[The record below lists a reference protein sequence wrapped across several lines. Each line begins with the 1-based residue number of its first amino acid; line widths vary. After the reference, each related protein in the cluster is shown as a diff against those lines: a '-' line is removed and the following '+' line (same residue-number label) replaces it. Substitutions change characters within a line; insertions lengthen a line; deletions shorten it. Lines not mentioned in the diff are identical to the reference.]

1 MKNWMATTALALF
14 PLVALPQ
21 PGLADCSL
29 ATLSGAYSYNFN
41 GYLIDQGT
49 STPLAVVG
57 TINFDGAGKISGFD
71 TSVVGG
77 DVEPLETF
85 TGSYKV
91 KADCSGTFKAN
102 TTESGTLHAYFTID
116 SAGSEFEFVD
126 TDPGASFAGS
136 ARRF

>member
-1 MKNWMATTALALF
+1 MSNWMATTALALL
-14 PLVALPQ
+14 PLTGLAQ

-77 DVEPLETF
+77 AADPLETF

-91 KADCSGTFKAN
+91 KPDCSGVFKAN
-102 TTESGTLHAYFTID
+102 TTESGVLHAYFTID
-116 SAGSEFEFVD
+116 SAGSEIEFVD
-126 TDPGASFAGS
+126 TDPGASFAG
-136 ARRF
+136 AAKRF

>member
-1 MKNWMATTALALF
+1 MKNSMAAAAF
-14 PLVALPQ
+14 ALVALTGIAQ
-21 PGLADCSL
+21 PALANCSL
-29 ATLSGAYSYNFN
+29 ATLQGAYSYNFSGFLIN
-41 GYLIDQGT
+41 GGT

-77 DVEPLETF
+77 QADPLETF

-91 KADCSGTFKAN
+91 KDDCSGTFKAN
-102 TTESGTLHAYFTID
+102 TTESGILHAYFTID
-116 SAGSEFEFVD
+116 SGGSEIEFVD
-126 TDPGASFAGS
+126 TDPGSSFAGA